1 VTGVR
6 RTPVQERSNETV
18 RQVLEAASALLARLP
33 VEQVTTTRIAAEAG
47 ISVGALYRFY
57 PDRQSILDALVVAH
71 TEELRKHLEP
81 RLANLE
87 MDDGPK
93 FLGEV
98 VDAFVSFLDDR
109 PDFRA
114 IVLGKHISG
123 STRATHA
130 SPKAGP
136 AGLLHTFMTELLGL
150 DPRELELPMQVAIEA
165 GERVIAYAY
174 EQDSPEDR
182 RRVIEELKRLLSTY
196 LFG

>member
-1 VTGVR
+1 
-6 RTPVQERSNETV
+6 V